1 MEKVITTRIKN
12 ATIIR
17 VILVEPRMNGI
28 VMKK

>member
-1 MEKVITTRIKN
+1 MEKVIITRIKN
-12 ATIIR
+12 TTIIR